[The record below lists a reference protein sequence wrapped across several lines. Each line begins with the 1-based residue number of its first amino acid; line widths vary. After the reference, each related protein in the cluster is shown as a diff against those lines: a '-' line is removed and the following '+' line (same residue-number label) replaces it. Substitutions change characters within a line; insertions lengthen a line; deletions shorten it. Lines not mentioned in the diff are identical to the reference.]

1 MKVSPVHTDV
11 ITAGKFDIARL
22 LDLYLDRLVDGSI
35 VAVTS
40 KVVSLCENR
49 VVSPGSTDKRA
60 LVEHESDLYLSGSN
74 EFGFHFT
81 ITSDTLIPSAGID
94 ESNGDGDYVLWPSS
108 PQASA
113 NLIRRH
119 LRDRFDL
126 SHVGA
131 LITDSTCTPLRR
143 GTLGICLAHSGFE
156 AVNDYVG
163 ALDLFGR
170 PFRVSQANVAGGLA
184 AAAVVA
190 MGEGAESTP
199 LCVIEDVPFVKF
211 QDRDPSEAELGQTR
225 IPLQMDL
232 FAPFLTAVPWHAGR
246 GGR

>member
-1 MKVSPVHTDV
+1 MKISPVRTDV
-11 ITAGKFDIARL
+11 VTSGKFDIVGL
-22 LDLYLDRLVDGSI
+22 LDIYLDRVVDGSI
-35 VAVTS
+35 LAVTS

-49 VVSPGSTDKRA
+49 VVSLSSNNKRDLVKQESQFFLAETD
-60 LVEHESDLYLSGSN
+60 DY
-74 EFGFHFT
+74 GFHFT
-81 ITSDTLIPSAGID
+81 ITKDTLIPSAGID
-94 ESNGDGDYVLWPSS
+94 ESNGAGDYVLWPSS

-119 LRDRFDL
+119 LQDRFDIRR
-126 SHVGA
+126 VGT

-143 GTLGICLAHSGFE
+143 GTVGVCLAHSGFE

-163 ALDLFGR
+163 TSDLFGR

-211 QDRDPSEAELGQTR
+211 QDRDPSEAELDQTR
-225 IPLQMDL
+225 IPVQMDL
-232 FAPFLTAVPWHAGR
+232 FAPFLTAVAWQTGE